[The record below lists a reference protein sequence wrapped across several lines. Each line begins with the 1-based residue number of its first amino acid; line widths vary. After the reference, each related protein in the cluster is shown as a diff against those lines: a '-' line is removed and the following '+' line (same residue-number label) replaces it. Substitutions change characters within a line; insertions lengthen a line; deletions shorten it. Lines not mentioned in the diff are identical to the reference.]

1 MEMVDGIR
9 SEFLLSPSPSD
20 PGDVREALAKSIPN
34 ESAALLDRAMEL
46 IGELFAS
53 LRDVH
58 TVGGD
63 DHIALKVLPVDGSVR
78 IEIRDQGTGAV
89 LSGLR
94 QVQRPSSH
102 GWSPHLL
109 SRVAD
114 RWGLVSSA
122 EGAWIWFELDA
133 PYPRS

>member
-1 MEMVDGIR
+1 MVDGTP
-9 SEFLLSPSPSD
+9 SEFLLSPSPSAPSD
-20 PGDVREALAKSIPN
+20 IRGALSKSVPS
-34 ESAALLDRAMEL
+34 ESPALLDRAMEL
-46 IGELFAS
+46 IGELFSS
-53 LRDVH
+53 LGEVR
-58 TVGGD
+58 TAGGD

-78 IEIRDQGTGAV
+78 IEIRDHGTGAV
-89 LSGLR
+89 LGGLR
-94 QVQRPSSH
+94 KVHPPSSH

>member
-1 MEMVDGIR
+1 MVDGTP
-9 SEFLLSPSPSD
+9 SEFLLSPSPST
-20 PGDVREALAKSIPN
+20 PGDIRGALAKSVPS
-34 ESAALLDRAMEL
+34 ESPALLDRAMEL
-46 IGELFAS
+46 IGELFSS
-53 LRDVH
+53 LGEVR
-58 TVGGD
+58 TAGGD

-78 IEIRDQGTGAV
+78 IEIRDHGTGAV
-89 LSGLR
+89 LGRLR
-94 QVQRPSSH
+94 KVHPPSSH

>member
-1 MEMVDGIR
+1 MVDGTA
-9 SEFLLSPSPSD
+9 SEFLLSPSPTAS
-20 PGDVREALAKSIPN
+20 GDVREALAKGIPN
-34 ESAALLDRAMEL
+34 ESVALLDRATEL
-46 IGELFAS
+46 IGELFTS
-53 LRDVH
+53 LGEVR
-58 TVGGD
+58 TAGGD

-89 LSGLR
+89 LGGLR
-94 QVQRPSSH
+94 KVHRPSSH

>member
-1 MEMVDGIR
+1 MVDGTPT
-9 SEFLLSPSPSD
+9 ELLLSASPSA
-20 PGDVREALAKSIPN
+20 PGDIRGALAKGIPKQP
-34 ESAALLDRAMEL
+34 AALLDRAMEL

-53 LRDVH
+53 LGEVR
-58 TVGGD
+58 TAGGD

-78 IEIRDQGTGAV
+78 IEIRDHGTGAV

-94 QVQRPSSH
+94 KVHRPSSH

>member
-1 MEMVDGIR
+1 MVESAA
-9 SEFLLSPSPSD
+9 SEFVLTPRPSA
-20 PGDVREALAKSIPN
+20 PGEVREALAKSIPS
-34 ESAALLDRAMEL
+34 EPAAQLDRAMEL

-53 LRDVH
+53 LGDVRK
-58 TVGGD
+58 TGGD

-78 IEIRDQGTGAV
+78 IEIRDHGTGAV
-89 LSGLR
+89 LNGLR
-94 QVQRPSSH
+94 KVQRPSSH

-122 EGAWIWFELDA
+122 DGAWIWFELDR

>member
-1 MEMVDGIR
+1 MVDGAP
-9 SEFLLSPSPSD
+9 SEFLLTPSLSA
-20 PGDVREALAKSIPN
+20 PGEVREALAKSFPDG
-34 ESAALLDRAMEL
+34 SAAQLDRAMEL
-46 IGELFAS
+46 VGELFAS
-53 LRDVH
+53 LGDVR
-58 TVGGD
+58 TPAGD
-63 DHIALKVLPVDGSVR
+63 GHIALKVLPVGGSIR
-78 IEIRDQGTGAV
+78 IEIRDHGTGAV

-94 QVQRPSSH
+94 EVHGPSSH

-122 EGAWIWFELDA
+122 DGAWIWFELDA

>member
-1 MEMVDGIR
+1 MVDGTP
-9 SEFLLSPSPSD
+9 SELLLSPSPSA
-20 PGDVREALAKSIPN
+20 PGDIREALAKSIPTD
-34 ESAALLDRAMEL
+34 SAALLDRAMEL

-53 LRDVH
+53 LGEVR
-58 TVGGD
+58 TAGGD

-78 IEIRDQGTGAV
+78 IEIRDHGTGAV
-89 LSGLR
+89 LGGLR
-94 QVQRPSSH
+94 KVHRPSSH

>member
-1 MEMVDGIR
+1 MVDGTP
-9 SEFLLSPSPSD
+9 SEFLLSRSPSA
-20 PGDVREALAKSIPN
+20 PGDVREALAKGIPN
-34 ESAALLDRAMEL
+34 GSAALLDRATEL
-46 IGELFAS
+46 IGELFTS
-53 LRDVH
+53 LGEVR
-58 TVGGD
+58 TAGGA

-78 IEIRDQGTGAV
+78 IEIRDHGTGAV
-89 LSGLR
+89 LGGLR
-94 QVQRPSSH
+94 KAHRPSSH

-133 PYPRS
+133 PFPRS

>member
-1 MEMVDGIR
+1 MVDGTS
-9 SEFLLSPSPSD
+9 SELLLSPSPST
-20 PGDVREALAKSIPN
+20 PGEVRDALARSIPN
-34 ESAALLDRAMEL
+34 EPAAQLDRAMEL

-53 LRDVH
+53 LDDVR
-58 TVGGD
+58 TTGGD

-78 IEIRDQGTGAV
+78 IEIRDHGTGAV

-94 QVQRPSSH
+94 KVQRPSSH

-122 EGAWIWFELDA
+122 DGAWIWFELDG
-133 PYPRS
+133 PYPRT